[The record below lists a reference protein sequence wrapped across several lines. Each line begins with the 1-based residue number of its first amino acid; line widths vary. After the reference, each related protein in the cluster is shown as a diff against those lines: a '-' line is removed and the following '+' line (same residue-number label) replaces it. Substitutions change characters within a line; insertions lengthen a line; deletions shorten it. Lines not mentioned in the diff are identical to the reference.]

1 MGVWCCYTADC
12 LAKPGVVFKEVS
24 SDWSICVDVHTYF
37 TDNIE
42 DVTIT
47 NTVCD
52 LLWTDILYV
61 VLPTG
66 KQVSSTW
73 GIIISSFRSISLK
86 TLTT

>member
-1 MGVWCCYTADC
+1 MGVWCCYTTNC
-12 LAKPGVVFKEVS
+12 LAKSGVVFKEVS

-52 LLWTDILYV
+52 LLWTDILHV
-61 VLPTG
+61 VFPTG
-66 KQVSSTW
+66 KQVSLTC
-73 GIIISSFRSISLK
+73 GMYIISLFHSISL
-86 TLTT
+86 